1 MSLVEN
7 KTLEEKK
14 DLNSYLTFKM
24 DDELFALNVL
34 KVIEILEVPQ
44 ITKIP
49 RSPAYMAGIINLR
62 GKVLPLVDT
71 RVKFGLEPIK
81 YTIST
86 CIIVIEINVEG
97 DILQVGTLVDE
108 VLEVIEIEK
117 SQIQPSPSIEANY
130 NLDFIEG
137 MFRKDEHFI
146 MLLNLDKVFSVQ
158 DYSYMQQNKN
168 ETPEAQEKQLPKSK

>member
-7 KTLEEKK
+7 KALEEKK
-14 DLNSYLTFKM
+14 DLNSYLTFKL
-24 DDELFALNVL
+24 DEEYFALNVL

-49 RSPAYMAGIINLR
+49 RSPDYMAGIINLR

-71 RVKFGLEPIK
+71 KVKFGLPPIE
-81 YTIST
+81 YTINT

-97 DILQVGTLVDE
+97 ELLQVGTLVDE

-117 SQIQPSPSIEANY
+117 NEIQPSPSIEAKY
-130 NLDFIEG
+130 NLEFIEG
-137 MFRKDEHFI
+137 MFRKDENFI
-146 MLLNLDKVFSVQ
+146 MLLDLDKVFSIQ
-158 DYSYMQQNKN
+158 DYSYMQSNSDTNDSDSKKL
-168 ETPEAQEKQLPKSK
+168 PESK